1 MGVRVPDPPPGALD
15 LMLSSLRQCCC
26 RVRPWGLAAALLL
39 IACAGARAQPGD
51 AAVVIVFDGSGSMW
65 GPIEGTRQS
74 KLVVAREGVR
84 RTLSR
89 LPAQMRVGLTS
100 FGHRRGDCG
109 DVEVMRRAEP
119 IDMDRIMFALER
131 LNPKGRG
138 PLTLALREAAKAL
151 PADASKRSLLLIHDD
166 ADNCQPD
173 LCALAGE
180 LRAGGIRTHVISLA
194 PKPEDLAKMTC
205 LPEITGGRLFLAQN
219 AEQAEAAIEDALRLA
234 SSAAPGPSESARP
247 PPPKA
252 KEESPVA
259 LPIPSDGRPGLHLRT
274 LLAEGNEPVAWPMH
288 WSVTRIGQSGP
299 PAFEGRAANPY
310 VALAAGQYRID
321 ARDGPMAVTQTVEV
335 VDKAPTVADVVL
347 NAGTLRVRAQWQ
359 KSGAPIGNGVISIAD
374 AGQAAPG
381 GKGDGK
387 GDGKNDGRA
396 SPLLAAV
403 RGNET
408 TFLLPAGRYVVNVE
422 EGLVRAQRSVVVPAG
437 SRGRVDMALNGAVV
451 RLAAVIRDGLGELDA
466 PLFSIAEDDPDAPG
480 GRREIAQSAARE
492 AEFVVPPG
500 TYHVSVRQAGLD
512 GREVLAVGPGDVV
525 RRLLTLAAG
534 KLVLES
540 RLAGSAQK
548 TGEPVSYRI
557 EQLDS
562 AEPVII
568 TTSRPGP
575 ELVLASGRYRVEAR
589 YAGSNVRSVREF
601 ELKGGQTLPLALEF
615 AAANVRLRLAGSAAG
630 QGEPFWSIRDEAGRT
645 VWASGQLEPVAIL
658 QAGRYVLE
666 VETQEKRYQRLV
678 DLRAGEARLIE
689 LGND

>member
-1 MGVRVPDPPPGALD
+1 MGVRVPDPQLGTLD
-15 LMLSSLRQCCC
+15 LMSSLRQCC
-26 RVRPWGLAAALLL
+26 RGLRLWGLAAALLI
-39 IACAGARAQPGD
+39 IAGAGARAQPGD
-51 AAVVIVFDGSGSMW
+51 AAALVIVFDGSGSMW
-65 GPIEGTRQS
+65 GPIEGARQS

-84 RTLSR
+84 RALAKLAPQT
-89 LPAQMRVGLTS
+89 RVGLTS

-119 IDMDRIMFALER
+119 IDMDRIMSPLER

-151 PADASKRSLLLIHDD
+151 PSDASKRTLLLIHDD

-173 LCALAGE
+173 LCTLAGE
-180 LRAGGIRTHVISLA
+180 LRAGGIKAHVISLG

-205 LPEITGGRLFLAQN
+205 LPETTGGRLFFAQN

-234 SSAAPGPSESARP
+234 SNSAPAPSESARP
-247 PPPKA
+247 PPPKG
-252 KEESPVA
+252 KEESAVA
-259 LPIPSDGRPGLHLRT
+259 PPAQNDGRPGLLLRT

-288 WSVTRIGQSGP
+288 WSVTRVGQGGA
-299 PAFEGRAANPY
+299 PAFEGRAANPN
-310 VALAAGQYRID
+310 VALAPGQYRID
-321 ARDGPMAVTQTVEV
+321 ARDGPIGVTQTVEV
-335 VDKAPTVADVVL
+335 GDKGPTVADLVL

-359 KSGAPIGNGVISIAD
+359 KSGAPIGDGVISIAD
-374 AGQAAPG
+374 AGQASPG
-381 GKGDGK
+381 GKGDG
-387 GDGKNDGRA
+387 RA
-396 SPLLAAV
+396 GALLASV
-403 RGNET
+403 RGSET
-408 TFLLPAGRYVVNVE
+408 TFLLPAGRYVVFVE
-422 EGLVRAQRSVVVPAG
+422 EGLVRAQRSIVVPAG
-437 SRGRVDMALNGAVV
+437 SRGRVDMTLNGARV
-451 RLAAVIRDGLGELDA
+451 RLAAAIRDGLGELDA
-466 PLFSIAEDDPDAPG
+466 PLFSIAEDDPDARG

-500 TYHVSVRQAGLD
+500 TYHVSVRQGGLE

-525 RRLLTLAAG
+525 RRTLALTAG

-540 RLAGSAQK
+540 RLAGAAQK

-562 AEPVII
+562 AEPLSIS
-568 TTSRPGP
+568 TSQPAP
-575 ELVLASGRYRVEAR
+575 ELLLASGRYRVEAR
-589 YAGSNVRSVREF
+589 YAASNVRTVREF
-601 ELKGGQTLPLALEF
+601 ELKGGQTLQLALEF
-615 AAANVRLRLAGSAAG
+615 AAANVRLRLAGSAGA
-630 QGEPFWSIRDEAGRT
+630 QGDPFWTVRDEAGRT

-666 VETQEKRYQRLV
+666 VETQEKRYQRVV